1 MFTVYFWIVLLYR
14 LKIYQKIKLG
24 RIGPLQKQKI
34 KSKPDMPHQDSKSD
48 PLIAQSILLGLT
60 VHSSE

>member
-24 RIGPLQKQKI
+24 RIGPLQK
-34 KSKPDMPHQDSKSD
+34 PDMPHQDSKSD